1 MPSLAYCRKRRSKTA
16 RRISVRGAIVYN
28 GPVED
33 SMKKLSAVFALAV
46 VLAGCS
52 SPLRRAGGSGYSD
65 REMIQKSPSPEAYGS
80 QRSEV
85 LSSTDWDNAS
95 KRKLVRDLENRLDSR
110 REKEQYS
117 KVLPWLSSDD
127 EKIDLLSLPGVE
139 ARQSWIN
146 QKGLWKRAQT
156 VTPETKE
163 IIELGDI
170 SLGMVQD
177 NVRKAWGEP
186 QSVEVSGNPIYKN
199 ERWRYLKYVSTPDGY
214 RQEKRN
220 VYFEGG
226 RVVGW
231 ETE

>member
-1 MPSLAYCRKRRSKTA
+1 
-16 RRISVRGAIVYN
+16 
-28 GPVED
+28 
-33 SMKKLSAVFALAV
+33 MKKLSAVLALAA

-65 REMIQKSPSPEAYGS
+65 REIMQKTPPENYGAV
-80 QRSEV
+80 RNEA
-85 LSSTDWDNAS
+85 LSSSEWESAS
-95 KRKLVRDLENRLDSR
+95 KRKMVRDLESRLDSR

-127 EKIDLLSLPGVE
+127 EKIDLLSLNGVE
-139 ARQSWIN
+139 ARQAWIN

-156 VTPETKE
+156 VSPETKE
-163 IIELGDI
+163 IIEMGDI